1 MRIKLGGIMNT
12 IFVDL
17 EMHPV
22 ARVYTKQ
29 FAVLKT
35 ETIEIGAVM
44 LDEHLREISSF
55 KEYVHPDFS
64 NIVYA
69 KYEKLTGITTEMLAD
84 ADCFQSVFDR
94 FCKWCGSDYTIYSWS
109 DNDIMQLMRECD
121 WKGIEYGDE
130 VRYMFNHWKDFQDEF
145 CSMLNLERLMSL
157 TDAVMIGGLDFAGHQ
172 HDGLADARNTADL
185 YRQTSDAHSEEFQR
199 LLRNLEEASRPCTF
213 SIREVVDFKQF
224 DFGG

>member
-1 MRIKLGGIMNT
+1 MNS
-12 IFVDL
+12 IFIDL

-22 ARVYTKQ
+22 ARAYAEQ
-29 FAVLKT
+29 FALLKR

-44 LDEHLREISSF
+44 LDENLQEISSF

-64 NIVYA
+64 DKVYA
-69 KYEKLTGITTEMLAD
+69 KYQKLTGITAEMLAD
-84 ADCFQSVFDR
+84 AGGFKSVFEH

-109 DNDIMQLMRECD
+109 DSDIWQLMRECD
-121 WKGIEYGDE
+121 FKGIEYNDD
-130 VRYMFNHWKDFQDEF
+130 VRYMFNHWKDFQAEF
-145 CSMLNLERLMSL
+145 CSMLNMDKLMSL
-157 TDAVMIGGLDFAGHQ
+157 ADAVSIGGLDFAGHQ

-185 YRQTSDAHSEEFQR
+185 YRQTSDAQSEEFQR

>member
-1 MRIKLGGIMNT
+1 MRR

-17 EMHPV
+17 EMHPI
-22 ARVYTKQ
+22 
-29 FAVLKT
+29 LKIYEGPGVWRQ

-44 LDEHLREISSF
+44 LDENLQEVSSF

-64 NIVYA
+64 DKVYA
-69 KYEKLTGITTEMLAD
+69 KYQKLTGITTEMLAD
-84 ADCFQSVFDR
+84 ACGFKSVFEH
-94 FCKWCGSDYTIYSWS
+94 FCKWCGNDYTIYSWS
-109 DNDIMQLMRECD
+109 DSDIWQLMRECD
-121 WKGIEYGDE
+121 FKGIEYNDD
-130 VRYMFNHWKDFQDEF
+130 VRYMFNHWKDFQAEF
-145 CSMLNLERLMSL
+145 CSMLNMDKLMSL
-157 TDAVMIGGLDFAGHQ
+157 ADAVSIGGLDFAGHQ

-185 YRQTSDAHSEEFQR
+185 YRQTSDAQSEEFQR

>member
-69 KYEKLTGITTEMLAD
+69 KYHYRNAGRCRL
-84 ADCFQSVFDR
+84 FP
-94 FCKWCGSDYTIYSWS
+94 
-109 DNDIMQLMRECD
+109 
-121 WKGIEYGDE
+121 
-130 VRYMFNHWKDFQDEF
+130 VRV
-145 CSMLNLERLMSL
+145 RSL
-157 TDAVMIGGLDFAGHQ
+157 LQMV
-172 HDGLADARNTADL
+172 R
-185 YRQTSDAHSEEFQR
+185 QR
-199 LLRNLEEASRPCTF
+199 LHHLFLE
-213 SIREVVDFKQF
+213 
-224 DFGG
+224 